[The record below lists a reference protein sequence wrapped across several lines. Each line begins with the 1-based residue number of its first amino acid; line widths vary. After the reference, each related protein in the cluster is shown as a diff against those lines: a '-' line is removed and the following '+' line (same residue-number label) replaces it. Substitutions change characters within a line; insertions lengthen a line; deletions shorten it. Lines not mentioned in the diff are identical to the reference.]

1 MAGAILENLST
12 KKLSVFVAALVVL
25 QIACFLLGGLIGKFS
40 VHWHFG
46 KLTQKFII
54 HCFVWCVAIALC
66 IEIGKPHWLII
77 TTGHMNI
84 NLNNYS
90 EWFWFQKHFIWKG
103 ILYYPGLKLHGI
115 KLLVFNKRMAMKLEA
130 SFSLTN
136 INDSVKVIQLPL
148 SKSII
153 CGSQAPRS
161 VWIIVIKYLQRGKIS
176 QFSCWKNVRAC
187 SSYDLTRGSYSLSPV
202 LPGDVPI
209 QVDGGHDRIQGV
221 TAKPTN

>member
-1 MAGAILENLST
+1 MYVWSALDQHLCTLGMTSGKDPAEYWRKRKRKRWLLCLSFCT
-12 KKLSVFVAALVVL
+12 
-25 QIACFLLGGLIGKFS
+25 
-40 VHWHFG
+40 
-46 KLTQKFII
+46 
-54 HCFVWCVAIALC
+54 CVI
-66 IEIGKPHWLII
+66 
-77 TTGHMNI
+77 
-84 NLNNYS
+84 
-90 EWFWFQKHFIWKG
+90 
-103 ILYYPGLKLHGI
+103 HGI

-209 QVDGGHDRIQGV
+209 TGGWWTRSNTMRNRKTDQL
-221 TAKPTN
+221 K

>member
-1 MAGAILENLST
+1 MITATWFQSWASLTIAEPDDAANLYQPQ
-12 KKLSVFVAALVVL
+12 VVL
-25 QIACFLLGGLIGKFS
+25 MTSRA
-40 VHWHFG
+40 W
-46 KLTQKFII
+46 T
-54 HCFVWCVAIALC
+54 
-66 IEIGKPHWLII
+66 
-77 TTGHMNI
+77 
-84 NLNNYS
+84 
-90 EWFWFQKHFIWKG
+90 
-103 ILYYPGLKLHGI
+103 LHGI

-202 LPGDVPI
+202 LPRDVPI
-209 QVDGGHDRIQGV
+209 QVDGGHHRIQCV